1 MKDDPSISIN
11 EIFYSIQGEAK
22 NSGKPTVFIRTAGCP
37 FDCSYCDTEYAFTEG
52 KQTSVSNII
61 NKIENYKTKYITIT
75 GGEPLVQKNINILF
89 NKLLENKYYVS
100 LETSGLVDISSIPKN
115 VEIVMDIKTPSSNE
129 SDKNIIENLKIIKL
143 TDVIK
148 FVIET
153 KEDYEW
159 SKNIIFNNSL
169 TNHPNIYLS
178 PVHDNLEPSL
188 IASWILED
196 SLNVTLQLQI
206 HKYIWG
212 DVRGR

>member
-1 MKDDPSISIN
+1 
-11 EIFYSIQGEAK
+11 
-22 NSGKPTVFIRTAGCP
+22 
-37 FDCSYCDTEYAFTEG
+37 
-52 KQTSVSNII
+52 
-61 NKIENYKTKYITIT
+61 
-75 GGEPLVQKNINILF
+75 
-89 NKLLENKYYVS
+89 
-100 LETSGLVDISSIPKN
+100 
-115 VEIVMDIKTPSSNE
+115 MDIKTPSSNE

-169 TNHPNIYLS
+169 TNHPNIYFS
-178 PVHDNLEPSL
+178 PVHDKLEPSL

-196 SLNVTLQLQI
+196 SMNVTLQLQI

-212 DVRGR
+212 DERGR